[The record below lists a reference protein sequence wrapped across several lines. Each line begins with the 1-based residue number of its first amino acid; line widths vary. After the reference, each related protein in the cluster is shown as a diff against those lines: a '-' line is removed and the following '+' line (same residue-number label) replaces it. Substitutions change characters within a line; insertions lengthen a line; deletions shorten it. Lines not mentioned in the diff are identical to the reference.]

1 MSDLEK
7 EILKGIK
14 NIDEILYWFNRI
26 VNKDILDSP
35 DMVWIMC
42 NLLIDLGYRL
52 DRLKLNIIKY
62 NYQKN
67 T

>member
-1 MSDLEK
+1 MTDLEK
-7 EILKGIK
+7 EILKGLK

-35 DMVWIMC
+35 DMIWIMC

-52 DRLKLNIIKY
+52 DRLKLNVIKY
-62 NYQKN
+62 NI
-67 T
+67 